1 MLDLENYAQK
11 SGYELALSIFNGY
24 PIANRLA
31 EQQKEIYILK
41 AIEEGNRLGVM
52 VKGRFQTTNPLKIAA
67 SLGLQVKPMEEGR
80 SDEFCVKFAEYSPK
94 QGVIYVNAKAERQLE
109 EALGI
114 NYIREIFVAH
124 ELFHY
129 FEAKEIGRI
138 CRKIPVEI
146 TICKW
151 IKIKYPLVAISEIAA
166 NAFVK
171 TLLNLSFEPKV
182 LDEVICDLLEQN
194 SDSRRANR

>member
-114 NYIREIFVAH
+114 NYIREILWPMNCFITLKQKKSA
-124 ELFHY
+124 ESAGRFRWKSLF
-129 FEAKEIGRI
+129 
-138 CRKIPVEI
+138 
-146 TICKW
+146 
-151 IKIKYPLVAISEIAA
+151 A
-166 NAFVK
+166 NG
-171 TLLNLSFEPKV
+171 
-182 LDEVICDLLEQN
+182 
-194 SDSRRANR
+194 